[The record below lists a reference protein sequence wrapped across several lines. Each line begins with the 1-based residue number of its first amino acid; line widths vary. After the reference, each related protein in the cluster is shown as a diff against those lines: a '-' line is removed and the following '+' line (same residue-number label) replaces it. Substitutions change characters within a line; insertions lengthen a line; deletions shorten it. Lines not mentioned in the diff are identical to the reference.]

1 MDKIMDK
8 IKVLIADDH
17 AIVRMGLVALI
28 DSEDG
33 LEVVGEADGGAAA
46 VRKALKLQPDVVVM
60 DLMMPDMSGIEATQT
75 LREKLPEAKVLVLTT
90 SAVADVLARVIEAG
104 AKGVVFK
111 SAANTRLLAAI
122 RAVAS
127 GKSAVAPE
135 VAEQLARDPPVQKL
149 TDRQAE
155 ILASV
160 TRGFTNADIARQL
173 GISPNSVK
181 DHVNAIFTKIGAST
195 RAEAVAI
202 ALRKN
207 LLKI

>member
-1 MDKIMDK
+1 MDK

-46 VRKALKLQPDVVVM
+46 VHKALKLQPDVVVM

-90 SAVADVLARVIEAG
+90 SAVADDLARVIEAG

>member
-1 MDKIMDK
+1 MSGK

-46 VRKALKLQPDVVVM
+46 VRKALKLRPDVVVM
-60 DLMMPDMSGIEATQT
+60 DLIMPDISGIEATRT
-75 LREKLPEAKVLVLTT
+75 LREKLPGAKVLVLTT
-90 SAVADVLARVIEAG
+90 SAVSDDLARVIEAG

-127 GKSAVAPE
+127 GKTAVAPE

-173 GISPNSVK
+173 GISPDSVK

>member
-1 MDKIMDK
+1 MDK

-28 DSEDG
+28 GCEDG
-33 LEVVGEADGGAAA
+33 MEVVGEADGGAAA
-46 VRKALKLQPDVVVM
+46 VRKALKLRPDVVVM
-60 DLMMPDMSGIEATQT
+60 DLMMPDMSGIEATRE
-75 LREKLPEAKVLVLTT
+75 LCEKLPEAKVLVLTT
-90 SAVADVLARVIEAG
+90 SAVSDDLARVIEAG
-104 AKGVVFK
+104 ARGVVFK

-127 GKSAVAPE
+127 GKTAVAPE
-135 VAEQLARDPPVQKL
+135 VAEQISKAPPAQKL
-149 TDRQAE
+149 TDRQIE
-155 ILASV
+155 IFASI
-160 TRGFTNADIARQL
+160 TRGLSNADIARQL

>member
-1 MDKIMDK
+1 MDK

-46 VRKALKLQPDVVVM
+46 VRKALKLRPDVVVM
-60 DLMMPDMSGIEATQT
+60 DLMMPDMSGIEATRT

-90 SAVADVLARVIEAG
+90 SAVSDDLARVIEAG

-127 GKSAVAPE
+127 GKTAVAPE

-173 GISPNSVK
+173 GISPDSVK